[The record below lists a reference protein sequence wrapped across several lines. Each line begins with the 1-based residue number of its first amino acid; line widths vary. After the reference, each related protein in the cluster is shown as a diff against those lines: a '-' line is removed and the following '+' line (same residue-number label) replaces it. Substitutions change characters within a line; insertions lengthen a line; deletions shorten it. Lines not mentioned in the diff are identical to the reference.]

1 MAIRTIAMIGT
12 GTQGRAIALLVLRV
26 GYRVILEDFSISTLK
41 EGEASI
47 RDALSKQFA
56 NVAISNEQSDHT
68 LDWTNAD
75 SSRDAISNL
84 SIRTSVQDAIR
95 NRRRRTG
102 NQTGAFHH
110 LRQVRTAQR
119 DFRDD
124 QRGAPSRR
132 IRRCDLLPRALHN
145 PAIFAGRKPAS
156 SRHNPGS
163 TNIARDHPSLHR
175 IREAAQNRS
184 QPIAKHCRRAAGNK
198 QTQGLGR
205 SSHSPTRR
213 TR

>member
-84 SIRTSVQDAIR
+84 SIRTGVQDAIR
-95 NRRRRTG
+95 D
-102 NQTGAFHH
+102 AH
-110 LRQVRTAQR
+110 LIIETAADELETKLELFTIFDKFAR
-119 DFRDD
+119 
-124 QRGAPSRR
+124 P
-132 IRRCDLLPRALHN
+132 N
-145 PAIFAGRKPAS
+145 AIFATTSVAHPVAEFADVTSCPERCITLQFLPAENPRHLAIIPGPQTSPETIRACTEFAKQLKIEANLSRSTADAPLGTNKRKA
-156 SRHNPGS
+156 
-163 TNIARDHPSLHR
+163 
-175 IREAAQNRS
+175 
-184 QPIAKHCRRAAGNK
+184 
-198 QTQGLGR
+198 
-205 SSHSPTRR
+205 
-213 TR
+213 

>member
-1 MAIRTIAMIGT
+1 PFSNPPPTRRYGKINRLHSKFPQCLQPRRMAIRTIAMIGT

-95 NRRRRTG
+95 D
-102 NQTGAFHH
+102 AH
-110 LRQVRTAQR
+110 LIIETA
-119 DFRDD
+119 
-124 QRGAPSRR
+124 
-132 IRRCDLLPRALHN
+132 
-145 PAIFAGRKPAS
+145 
-156 SRHNPGS
+156 
-163 TNIARDHPSLHR
+163 
-175 IREAAQNRS
+175 AAELE
-184 QPIAKHCRRAAGNK
+184 P
-198 QTQGLGR
+198 
-205 SSHSPTRR
+205 
-213 TR
+213 